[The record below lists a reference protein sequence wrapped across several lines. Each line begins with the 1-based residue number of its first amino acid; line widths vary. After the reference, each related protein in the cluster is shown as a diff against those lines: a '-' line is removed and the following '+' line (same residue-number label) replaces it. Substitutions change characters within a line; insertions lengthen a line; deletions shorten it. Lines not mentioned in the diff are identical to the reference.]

1 MEHWSPML
9 LWFFLMNDNMA
20 DLSFLYFEYRKQAS
34 SSLTHLLETQG
45 ILMKIW
51 GVRSQTQVGYMDNQ
65 QYLTV
70 AGDKVANASYC
81 ASKTMCK
88 GAMCHFSGKPHL
100 FRVSTSSHNTIFT
113 CFRPSLYQTSSA
125 ELTTKLFIPQL
136 EGWNLWISQN
146 PALPE
151 ALFMLQPA
159 LQTLSPSCATLH
171 WEERDHGDQ

>member
-1 MEHWSPML
+1 M
-9 LWFFLMNDNMA
+9 
-20 DLSFLYFEYRKQAS
+20 
-34 SSLTHLLETQG
+34 
-45 ILMKIW
+45 
-51 GVRSQTQVGYMDNQ
+51 
-65 QYLTV
+65 
-70 AGDKVANASYC
+70 
-81 ASKTMCK
+81 MCK

-125 ELTTKLFIPQL
+125 ELATKLFIPQL

-171 WEERDHGDQ
+171 